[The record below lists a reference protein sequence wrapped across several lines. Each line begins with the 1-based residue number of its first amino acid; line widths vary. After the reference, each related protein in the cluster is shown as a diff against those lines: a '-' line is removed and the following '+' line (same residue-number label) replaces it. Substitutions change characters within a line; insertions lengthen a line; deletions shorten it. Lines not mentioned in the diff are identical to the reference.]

1 MKLYRFDGAVGVPI
15 TRFES
20 RNVVIARGLRTTDA
34 TQVGV
39 MHLGANG
46 LVGYH
51 QATTPQLFMVI
62 AGEGWVRGEAG
73 DHRPIVPGQAAF
85 WQIGEWHESG
95 TETGMSAVVVES
107 ESLDPSVYMQEV

>member
-51 QATTPQLFMVI
+51 QATSPQLLMVI
-62 AGEGWVRGEAG
+62 AGQGWVRGEAG
-73 DHRPIVPGQAAF
+73 DHRQIVPGQAAS
-85 WQIGEWHESG
+85 WQKDEWHQSG

>member
-1 MKLYRFDGAVGVPI
+1 MKLYRFEGAVGVPI

-51 QATTPQLFMVI
+51 QATTPQLFIVV
-62 AGEGWVRGEAG
+62 AGEGWVRGGAG
-73 DHRPIVPGQAAF
+73 ENWRIVPGQAAF
-85 WQIGEWHESG
+85 WQKDEWHESG
-95 TETGMSAVVVES
+95 TETGMSALVVES